1 MEETKKHDKQSIHE
15 SRKRDYTM
23 RLSKMHLKTLR
34 EVPNEAELASHILL
48 LRGGMIRKLASG
60 IYGYMPLGWRSIRKI
75 ENIIREEMD
84 KSGSQEVLMSAI
96 QPAELWQESKRWFA
110 YGPEMWRVKD
120 RHEREFCLGPT
131 HEEVFTDIVRNE
143 ISSHRQLPVNL
154 YQIQTKYRDEA
165 RPRFGL
171 MRSRE
176 FIMKDAYSFDKDE
189 EGLDESYKEMYETYE
204 RIFTRCGLTFRAVEA
219 DTGAIGGSNSHEFTA
234 ISEVGESEI
243 TYCNA
248 CKMAATTEKAE
259 VADECSEEDVKEI
272 PLEKI
277 YTPNT
282 KTITEVAQYLDIDEK
297 KTIKALLFVTHD
309 DQGEKSG
316 YAIAF
321 IRGDREL
328 NEVKLINA
336 LGIHEHQIEFADEAE
351 IADATGAVGG
361 FTGPIGLV
369 NCTVVIDSELTK
381 LKNLCAGANEKNYH
395 IKNVNY
401 GRDYKGDI
409 IADIK
414 TLKANDPC
422 PKCGAPVKH
431 ARGIE
436 VGQVFKLGTKYSD
449 SMGAVY
455 KDENQKDKPIVMGS
469 YGIGVSRTLAAIIEQ
484 NHDENGIIWPMPVA
498 PYEVM
503 ITVVKV
509 KDDVQMELAEKMYDE
524 LVEAGI
530 EVLLDDRDERVGVK
544 FKDADLLGVPIRITV
559 GKGATN
565 KLVEYKLRRD
575 VEKVELHMEEAI
587 EKAKKTVLKER

>member
-1 MEETKKHDKQSIHE
+1 MKKYDKQSIHE

-131 HEEVFTDIVRNE
+131 HEEIFTDIVRNE

-282 KTITEVAQYLDIDEK
+282 KTIAEVAQYLDIDEK

-455 KDENQKDKPIVMGS
+455 KDENQKDKLIVMGS

-544 FKDADLLGVPIRITV
+544 FKDADLIGVPIRITV

>member
-1 MEETKKHDKQSIHE
+1 MKKYNKQSIHE

-282 KTITEVAQYLDIDEK
+282 KTIAEVAQYLDIDEK

-455 KDENQKDKPIVMGS
+455 KDENQKDKLIVMGS

-544 FKDADLLGVPIRITV
+544 FKDADLIGVPIRITV